1 MKEYKEWSS
10 RTRIIDE
17 ANKFATCYQNSD
29 GSLIYIEP
37 GFYTTFSN
45 FCLVFPEHKERVLKL
60 MDEISAKY
68 GIAVFTA
75 DDEQPFVN
83 IPLDKR
89 AVYLNI
95 TDLANRLH
103 IIIDHKSRGS
113 DYGD

>member
-10 RTRIIDE
+10 RKRIIDE
-17 ANKFATCYQNSD
+17 ENKFATCYQNTD

-37 GFYTTFSN
+37 GFYTTFTN
-45 FCLVFPEHKERVLKL
+45 FCSLFPEHKEAVLNL
-60 MDEISAKY
+60 MDEISTKY
-68 GIAVFTA
+68 GIAVFTS
-75 DDEQPFVN
+75 DDEEPFVK
-83 IPLDKR
+83 IDEDKR
-89 AVYLNI
+89 AVFLNI